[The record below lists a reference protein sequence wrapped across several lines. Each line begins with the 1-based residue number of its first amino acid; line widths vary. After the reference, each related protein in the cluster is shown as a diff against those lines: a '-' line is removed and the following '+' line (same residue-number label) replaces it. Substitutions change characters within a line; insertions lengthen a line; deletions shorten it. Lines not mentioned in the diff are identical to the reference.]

1 MSNRDMRRKPAHGRT
16 PARRRKLARNGGLGG
31 LVVTGAIVVASWPLG
46 AAHALPLSPA
56 SSRPLAAVA
65 LPTSLTSLIPPVP
78 TALPTLPTLS
88 ASSQVVPPLP
98 LPSVSL
104 PNGNNSVSNQA
115 RTASSAPA
123 NPAGGSSGAAGAA
136 QAGSGTG
143 AGAVGGSA
151 GTGRSGGGGSGTA
164 GGIAGAGQNG
174 AGGTASGAAGHPS
187 AQSVL
192 PAAAAQATTPVGAGA
207 SSASPARH
215 TKAGLIDHLIPG
227 DVSAPVKSIVLILV
241 SIALLGALLT
251 LVALRTGR
259 RTPLAVVSR
268 RQTGRGRA
276 RGRGRGRGPTVD
288 EIRTRLE
295 GMENIE
301 GIA

>member
-31 LVVTGAIVVASWPLG
+31 LVITGAIVVASWPLG
-46 AAHALPLSPA
+46 AAHALPLSPT
-56 SSRPLAAVA
+56 SSRPLPAVA
-65 LPTSLTSLIPPVP
+65 LPTLTTSLTSLVPPLP
-78 TALPTLPTLS
+78 TPLPSALPSLG
-88 ASSQVVPPLP
+88 ASSQIVPLP

-115 RTASSAPA
+115 RSASSAPA
-123 NPAGGSSGAAGAA
+123 NQVGGASGATGAS
-136 QAGSGTG
+136 QAGSGG
-143 AGAVGGSA
+143 GAVGGSA
-151 GTGRSGGGGSGTA
+151 GTGRSGGGSSGTA
-164 GGIAGAGQNG
+164 GSAGSIAGAGQNG
-174 AGGTASGAAGHPS
+174 AGGTASGAVRHVG
-187 AQSVL
+187 AQ

-259 RTPLAVVSR
+259 RTPIAVMSR
-268 RQTGRGRA
+268 RHTGRG